1 MGTARAGQNTRRA
14 PALFCTVSARAPA
27 DCFHSAPDSTHCVC
41 HSSPHS
47 VAVNSPLCIHVC
59 LLWSGFRVSDVEFRH
74 VCLCVSRLRS
84 NCVSRL
90 RSNRAA
96 QWKLRNETAEE
107 EGRVSRA
114 PRTRGIWRLELRD
127 WCCVC
132 GLEIGVVLQ
141 VVCARLLLR
150 LVAACCCSCLRV
162 VCVGVSSLAFAG
174 LAA

>member
-1 MGTARAGQNTRRA
+1 VSLCFKAALKLCFKAALKLLAGVIAYRCVRSVSVMCAR
-14 PALFCTVSARAPA
+14 
-27 DCFHSAPDSTHCVC
+27 
-41 HSSPHS
+41 
-47 VAVNSPLCIHVC
+47 
-59 LLWSGFRVSDVEFRH
+59 
-74 VCLCVSRLRS
+74 VCLCACMRVRVYTFMS
-84 NCVSRL
+84 
-90 RSNRAA
+90 RAA

-132 GLEIGVVLQ
+132 GLEIGVV
-141 VVCARLLLR
+141 CARLLLR